1 MKAVNTMYDFH
12 ESGNF
17 HNIQCR
23 YNVIWLK
30 GLKEEARRNL
40 FALKTFWTQTFLLI
54 SFKGYVYFQNTSREL
69 TIFQPDTNWS
79 QIYFQMGAPQ
89 VHLQN
94 VTLWL
99 AKHFADLILP
109 TINNLSPTRNIQVAI
124 VASVVLPP
132 SQGRRWWRRR
142 RRRRKWA
149 CRPARRPTATWP
161 VCFLWRAIPRR
172 GLMLWHATHVTALPQ
187 VKTSFF
193 HRMDLSSK
201 NTDLWA
207 ILFKFWQ
214 WAFE

>member
-1 MKAVNTMYDFH
+1 MWSNP
-12 ESGNF
+12 
-17 HNIQCR
+17 Q
-23 YNVIWLK
+23 
-30 GLKEEARRNL
+30 
-40 FALKTFWTQTFLLI
+40 
-54 SFKGYVYFQNTSREL
+54 
-69 TIFQPDTNWS
+69 S

-94 VTLWL
+94 ETLWL

-109 TINNLSPTRNIQVAI
+109 TINNPTPTLNIQVAI

-142 RRRRKWA
+142 RRRRRWA

-214 WAFE
+214 WAFEKCGGTSFVLITPSLSV